1 MHIQIDGSSW
11 GQAGEGWPDRFTEM
25 GIGASLGRDCALDR
39 VTAHKW
45 FNIAAANG
53 SHEAARLR
61 AELAAEMTREE
72 IAQAQRL
79 ARENLAAHHP
89 TGA

>member
-1 MHIQIDGSSW
+1 MNIQIDASTW
-11 GQAGEGWPDRFTEM
+11 GQPSEGGPDRFTELGM
-25 GIGASLGRDCALDR
+25 GASLGRDCALDR

-53 SHEAARLR
+53 SREAARLR

-79 ARENLAAHHP
+79 AREYLASHP
-89 TGA
+89 ADIA

>member
-1 MHIQIDGSSW
+1 MHIQIDASQW
-11 GQAGEGWPDRFTEM
+11 GQAGEGGPDRFTEM
-25 GIGASLGRDCALDR
+25 GIGASLGRDCVLDR

-53 SHEAARLR
+53 SREAARLR

-79 ARENLAAHHP
+79 AREYLTAQHQGMP
-89 TGA
+89 